1 MTTQSLAPSPE
12 LEPQATESSSPVSP
26 KRQFTWGKFF
36 GWFFLII
43 VLLVTLFPFYW
54 ILRTA
59 LSTNSALAANSTQ
72 LLPVDFSWGGFL
84 RVLGLQSVEEAAA
97 EGGSLADIAFWS
109 SLRNS
114 VLVATMV
121 TLAQVF
127 IAAMAAYAF
136 SRLKWP
142 GRSVVY
148 SIFLAGLLIPSIFTI
163 IPNFLTVRDLNLFD
177 SVFGI
182 AIPTVFMTL
191 PFAIFF
197 LRQFFMGI
205 SVEIEEAA
213 LLDGA
218 GRFRTFG
225 TIIVPMALPSIF
237 TLGVLTY
244 IATWN
249 DYMWPLLV
257 SQTEQSRTLTLAL
270 GVFRAQSPQTAPDW
284 SGLMAATLLAALPT
298 LILFMLFAKRI
309 VNSIG
314 FSGIK

>member
-218 GRFRTFG
+218 GRFRTFA

-298 LILFMLFAKRI
+298 LILFMLFARRI

>member
-1 MTTQSLAPSPE
+1 MMSTRTSENS
-12 LEPQATESSSPVSP
+12 
-26 KRQFTWGKFF
+26 KRFSWGKII
-36 GWFFLII
+36 GWIFLVLVII
-43 VLLVTLFPFYW
+43 LTLFPFYW

-59 LSTNSALAANSTQ
+59 LSTNGSLAANSTQ
-72 LLPVDFSWGGFL
+72 LLPVDFSLGGFK
-84 RVLGLQSVEEAAA
+84 RVLGLQDAAEAAA

-109 SLRNS
+109 ALRNS
-114 VLVATMV
+114 VFVSTFVA
-121 TLAQVF
+121 LCQV
-127 IAAMAAYAF
+127 IVAAMAAYAF
-136 SRLKWP
+136 SRLRWP
-142 GRSVVY
+142 GRNIVY
-148 SIFLAGLLIPSIFTI
+148 SLFLGGLLIPSIFTT
-163 IPNFLTVRDLNLFD
+163 IPNFLTIRELNLFD
-177 SVFGI
+177 NVLGI

-197 LRQFFMGI
+197 LRQFFAGI
-205 SVEIEEAA
+205 SNEIEEAA

-218 GRFRTFG
+218 GRIKTFS
-225 TIIVPMALPSIF
+225 TIIIPMALPSVF

-244 IATWN
+244 IASWN

-257 SQTEQSRTLTLAL
+257 SQSESSRTLTLAL

-298 LILFMLFAKRI
+298 LILFMLFARRI

>member
-12 LEPQATESSSPVSP
+12 HEPQATESSSPVSP

>member
-1 MTTQSLAPSPE
+1 MTTNSLASNRTLK
-12 LEPQATESSSPVSP
+12 LEPSTPVATTTP
-26 KRQFTWGKFF
+26 KREFTWGKFF
-36 GWFFLII
+36 GWAFLIL

-72 LLPVDFSWGGFL
+72 LLPVDFSWGGFK
-84 RVLGLQSVEEAAA
+84 RVLGLQTAAEAAA

-148 SIFLAGLLIPSIFTI
+148 SALLAGLLIPSIFTI
-163 IPNFLTVRDLNLFD
+163 IPNFLTVLDLLLFD
-177 SVFGI
+177 SIFGI
-182 AIPTVFMTL
+182 AIPTIFMTL

-218 GRFRTFG
+218 GRFRTFA